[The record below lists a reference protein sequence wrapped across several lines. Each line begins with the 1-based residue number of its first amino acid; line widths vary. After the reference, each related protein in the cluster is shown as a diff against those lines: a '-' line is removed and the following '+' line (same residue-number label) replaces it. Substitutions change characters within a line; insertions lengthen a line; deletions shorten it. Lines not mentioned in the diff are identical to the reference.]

1 MNSLLLFFVQCV
13 LLKESLG
20 MPAGN
25 GYQPYGM
32 NDGKLPYPQNS
43 YSPIVN
49 EGINDMYIGHN
60 GNNYGNNLL
69 ENPASNLVHGMQNPA
84 INNIQV
90 SPVISEV
97 VPSLQYGD
105 INMAGELPI
114 GGTIKVSGCF
124 PVYGM
129 VAVDGNVPSS
139 GSAVVAESFGNQVMD
154 VVSKCASQYFSS

>member
-1 MNSLLLFFVQCV
+1 
-13 LLKESLG
+13 
-20 MPAGN
+20 MPPGN
-25 GYQPYGM
+25 GF
-32 NDGKLPYPQNS
+32 LPKYPQNEVFVG
-43 YSPIVN
+43 Y
-49 EGINDMYIGHN
+49 N
-60 GNNYGNNLL
+60 GNAMASELNAINLGNNIASA
-69 ENPASNLVHGMQNPA
+69 ASNLAGSGIQNPA

-105 INMAGELPI
+105 VNMAGELPI

-139 GSAVVAESFGNQVMD
+139 GTAVVAESFGNQVAD
-154 VVSKCASQYFSS
+154 VVSKCASQYFNN